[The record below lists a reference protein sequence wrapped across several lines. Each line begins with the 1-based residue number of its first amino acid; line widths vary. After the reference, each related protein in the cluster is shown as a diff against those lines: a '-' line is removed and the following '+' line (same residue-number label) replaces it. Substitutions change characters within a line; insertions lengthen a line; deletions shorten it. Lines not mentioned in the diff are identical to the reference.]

1 MQSLSLLEKLKWRGA
16 PKAEP
21 RRRRSHAGAEEEES
35 ESEESGEESES
46 EKESESEEEE
56 EEEEDDD
63 DDDDDDEDDEQDE
76 DDVCMGGS
84 PSPEKPRYSDNT
96 DSLAG
101 FDDERSMWK
110 LIYIGVSQQS
120 FVYTTCPSV
129 LLPLH
134 DIMPDGALRAGL

>member
-1 MQSLSLLEKLKWRGA
+1 MQSLSLPKKLRWRGA

-56 EEEEDDD
+56 EEEDDD

-84 PSPEKPRYSDNT
+84 PSPEKPRYSDNMN
-96 DSLAG
+96 SLAG
-101 FDDERSMWK
+101 FDGERSMWK
-110 LIYIGVSQQS
+110 LRYIGVSQQS